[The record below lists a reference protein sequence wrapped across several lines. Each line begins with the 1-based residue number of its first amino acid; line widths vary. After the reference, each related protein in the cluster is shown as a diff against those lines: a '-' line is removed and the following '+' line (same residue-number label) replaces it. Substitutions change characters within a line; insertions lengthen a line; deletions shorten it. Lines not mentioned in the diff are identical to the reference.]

1 MLWWRQSASS
11 VAAGTKALLRSTEA
25 RAELITTAPWKSEG
39 SLLSSRCYASTPNA
53 ATTRTNRYLTTQ
65 NGSISTSSISTSSG
79 LVFGKVLRNSIP
91 TTLRVPLMRPD
102 DDRGELLLLHH
113 LRQYAAGKGAA
124 QKQKKRRQIPPGLQR
139 PSTQQI
145 VFVSPG
151 ILVEPW
157 KKESEKFTWG
167 SLLTVEGWR
176 KRWAFYFVNTGKS
189 IFALSKCMTGIPN
202 FSLRTLKVE
211 LAEIYETINQA
222 AAKGKRKVVQDNVTD
237 KTWTLFKKEMMDR
250 TKLGWSRIDWKLV
263 EPVRKIELLQGRVM
277 QVAPEILFVQLTC
290 KIMSKQSL
298 AAYDKA
304 GELVAGSPDEAID
317 VAEYWVFERGLGKN
331 LIDAQGIKWRLA
343 ARLGVD

>member
-1 MLWWRQSASS
+1 MNETFIFCLSESF
-11 VAAGTKALLRSTEA
+11 VTHLYVFFLLV
-25 RAELITTAPWKSEG
+25 
-39 SLLSSRCYASTPNA
+39 LSH
-53 ATTRTNRYLTTQ
+53 
-65 NGSISTSSISTSSG
+65 
-79 LVFGKVLRNSIP
+79 LRFQK
-91 TTLRVPLMRPD
+91 RVPLMRPD